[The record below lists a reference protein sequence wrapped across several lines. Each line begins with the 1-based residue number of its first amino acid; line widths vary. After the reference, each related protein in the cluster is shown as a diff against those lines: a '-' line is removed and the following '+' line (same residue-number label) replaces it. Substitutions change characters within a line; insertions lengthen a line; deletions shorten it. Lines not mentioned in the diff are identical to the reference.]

1 MTYWTADGEEF
12 EGNVIADASVYD
24 DNAKYMAF
32 IMGDQER
39 QIIENPKVTDGSSCL
54 VIKDSFGNP
63 FVSTLVDSYQHIYTI
78 DFRFTTKKLV
88 DLVDEYGIQDVIF
101 ENVLMF
107 AGTYDA
113 SELLSDIVY
122 SDESAGGGE

>member
-1 MTYWTADGEEF
+1 M
-12 EGNVIADASVYD
+12 
-24 DNAKYMAF
+24 
-32 IMGDQER
+32 
-39 QIIENPKVTDGSSCL
+39 
-54 VIKDSFGNP
+54 
-63 FVSTLVDSYQHIYTI
+63 FVVHQLIVG
-78 DFRFTTKKLV
+78 KLV

>member
-1 MTYWTADGEEF
+1 M
-12 EGNVIADASVYD
+12 V
-24 DNAKYMAF
+24 
-32 IMGDQER
+32 
-39 QIIENPKVTDGSSCL
+39 
-54 VIKDSFGNP
+54 KDSFDNP
-63 FVSTLVDSYQHIYTI
+63 FVSVMVDSYEDIYTI

-88 DLVDEYGIQDVIF
+88 DLVDEYGIQDVVF